1 TPTHLHLHLT
11 TPTPTG
17 HQTLTIHTRTTTTW
31 TTHATATL
39 SPDEPTVP
47 AEIGVW
53 PPAGEPVDIDAL
65 YPLLAAKG
73 YHYGPSFQNLRR
85 AWRAGSDVYAEVEL
99 PDDLRPDGH
108 AVHPALADAALH
120 ALIAV
125 AVDDLGTAP
134 RVPYSFSGVAVHANL
149 ATSVRAR
156 LTAIGDGAYRVLLAD
171 PAGHPVLSI
180 DRLDLRDLDP
190 ATLPVAAAPGTE
202 LLHRLDWQELRA
214 DAAPPA
220 DPAGWAVL
228 GTPGPALHGALPG
241 LRQVPDLAALL
252 AGELPDVVF
261 LPCRTPRPDETPADA
276 PTATTD
282 DPVAAAHE
290 LTEALLHSL
299 QQWLAEERLTGTR
312 LVITTEGG
320 VAAHLADQIADLA
333 AAACWG
339 LTRSAQAEHP
349 DRFVLLDLDGRPT
362 DPSVLAAALAA
373 AEPHLAVRFGVAY
386 VDRLVR
392 CADDP
397 ARLTPPDEN
406 WRFGTTSAGT
416 LANVAMVPAPEALR
430 PLRDGEVRVRT
441 HATGLNFRDV
451 LIALGSYPGEAPLGS
466 EGAGVVVETGPG
478 VTGLDPGDRVMGLFS
493 EGTGPLAVCDHHL
506 LTRTPDHLSDSQAAV
521 LPIAYLTAMYGL
533 GDLAGLRAGQSVLI
547 HTATGGVGMAAL
559 HYARHLGATV
569 HTTASI
575 GKQPTL
581 SALGVPDSHIH
592 DSRTTAYR
600 EGIAAVAPQGVDV
613 VLNSLTQ
620 AHIDAGLALLAEGG
634 TFLEIGKTDI
644 RDPHTV
650 TTTHPHLTYQPY
662 DLLDAG

>member
-1 TPTHLHLHLT
+1 T

-47 AEIGVW
+47 AEIGIW

-156 LTAIGDGAYRVLLAD
+156 LTAIGDGAYQVLLAD

-252 AGELPDVVF
+252 YDELPDVVF
-261 LPCRTPRPDETPADA
+261 LSCRTPRPDETPADA
-276 PTATTD
+276 PAATTD

-299 QQWLAEERLTGTR
+299 QQWLAEERLAGTR

-620 AHIDAGLALLAEGG
+620 AHVDAGLALLAQGG

-662 DLLDAG
+662 DLLDAGP

>member
-1 TPTHLHLHLT
+1 T

-31 TTHATATL
+31 TTHATATIN
-39 SPDEPTVP
+39 PEEPTVP
-47 AEIGVW
+47 AEIGAW
-53 PPAGEPVDIDAL
+53 PPAGAPVDVDAL
-65 YPLLAAKG
+65 YPLLAARG
-73 YHYGPSFQNLRR
+73 YQYGPAFQNLRR
-85 AWRAGSDVYAEVEL
+85 AWRAGPDVYAEVEL
-99 PDDLRPDGH
+99 PDDLRPEGH

-125 AVDDLGTAP
+125 AAEHPDAAP
-134 RVPYSFSGVAVHANL
+134 RVPYSFSGVAVHATL

-156 LTAIGDGAYRVLLAD
+156 LTAIGEDAYRVLLED
-171 PAGHPVLSI
+171 PDGHPVLSV
-180 DRLDLRDLDP
+180 DRLDLRALDP
-190 ATLPVAAAPGTE
+190 ATLPVVAAPGTE
-202 LLHRLDWQELRA
+202 LLHRLDWQELRV
-214 DAAPPA
+214 DATPPA
-220 DPAGWAVL
+220 EPVDWAVL
-228 GTPGPALHGALPG
+228 GTPGPALRGALPG

-252 AGELPDVVF
+252 AGELPEVVF
-261 LPCRTPRPDETPADA
+261 LTCRTPRPDETPADA
-276 PTATTD
+276 TAATTD

-362 DPSVLAAALAA
+362 DPSVLPAALAT

-397 ARLTPPDEN
+397 ARLVPPDEN

-478 VTGLDPGDRVMGLFS
+478 VAGLDPGDRVMGLFS
-493 EGTGPLAVCDHHL
+493 EGTGPIAVCDQLL

-569 HTTASI
+569 HTTAST

-600 EGIAAVAPQGVDV
+600 ERIAAAAPQGVDV

-620 AHIDAGLALLAEGG
+620 AHVDAGLALLAEGG

-644 RDPHTV
+644 RDPHTI
-650 TTTHPHLTYQPY
+650 TTTHPHLTY
-662 DLLDAG
+662 